1 MRVED
6 WSGLGKKT
14 IEHVEDISIKNENK
28 HIIGPKK
35 KKPKKTKGY
44 KLPLRQDERI
54 QGI

>member
-35 KKPKKTKGY
+35 HTKKQKNPQWTGHWN
-44 KLPLRQDERI
+44 I
-54 QGI
+54 